1 MAKSK
6 RHHYIPQ
13 FFLRGFTNEAGEY
26 FIYDKIKDEIRK
38 SKPINTFFENKRNTG
53 RLGNTEDDFLE
64 NLYARFDTRTAPFIE
79 ELRKM
84 TSTNYTLHPETLA
97 RLKMFIPQLFWRI
110 PKNDENLERIIDSIP
125 FEATGFKI
133 VNHEGKPVSH
143 DIQSKLKDVD
153 YFRKMYHIL
162 IPFITHNNIYRN
174 NEYDTW
180 KVYFRE
186 NKSILGD
193 NPIITKALTDFGCL
207 TREIIF
213 PVCSDKFLIHTRQP
227 KPLNLPPLFIF
238 ELDLLMIIQAKRFVC
253 CADEKYL
260 NTLINRFYP
269 IFNTPDMALEMRKS
283 LFSHFQ

>member
-1 MAKSK
+1 
-6 RHHYIPQ
+6 
-13 FFLRGFTNEAGEY
+13 
-26 FIYDKIKDEIRK
+26 
-38 SKPINTFFENKRNTG
+38 
-53 RLGNTEDDFLE
+53 
-64 NLYARFDTRTAPFIE
+64 
-79 ELRKM
+79 
-84 TSTNYTLHPETLA
+84 
-97 RLKMFIPQLFWRI
+97 
-110 PKNDENLERIIDSIP
+110 
-125 FEATGFKI
+125 
-133 VNHEGKPVSH
+133 
-143 DIQSKLKDVD
+143 
-153 YFRKMYHIL
+153 
-162 IPFITHNNIYRN
+162 RN

-186 NKSILGD
+186 SKSILGD